1 MLEYPPAKADG
12 NLPKL
17 FDAKNL
23 ENNPLHLT
31 PLGAG
36 DLIDRAIRFYRGNFW
51 TFIWIAAPPIFVGTI
66 ITVLWTMLGLN
77 LFGGYGYR
85 TESAA
90 VFSTMFRLLGNSI
103 IWFIESIAVLMVMGG
118 ASRNFV
124 RHLLFGE
131 PVTFRE
137 TYKNVVKRLG
147 GLLTASTIVVFLL
160 TVFGLII
167 FYFGLIV
174 LTVVIS
180 LVVIVL
186 SSIPF
191 LAVIVAAAL
200 GVAALYGLGWLF
212 FLVASR
218 FLYVPQVM
226 LVEGSGVG
234 AAIGRSTNLASGN
247 VKRLYALFVF
257 TTIATYVALSL
268 FYVPLGWYAYLN
280 GVEIFSFNPDANPT
294 WYLIAVQ
301 VVSQA
306 SLILLTPVWMIGLCL
321 LYVDERVRHEG
332 YDIEL
337 MAARELGEI
346 PPVPQAFRNPLQ
358 PALAMNQPVLNQQ
371 QPPQKSSLTTLGLN

>member
-1 MLEYPPAKADG
+1 M
-12 NLPKL
+12 
-17 FDAKNL
+17 
-23 ENNPLHLT
+23 ENNSLHLT

-36 DLIDRAIRFYRGNFW
+36 DLIDRAIRFYRSNFW
-51 TFIWIAAPPIFVGTI
+51 TFVWIAAPPIFVGTI
-66 ITVLWTMLGLN
+66 ITVLWTMLGQN
-77 LFGGYGYR
+77 LFAGGAYR
-85 TESAA
+85 SADA
-90 VFSTMFRLLGNSI
+90 TFFSMMFRFLGNSV

-137 TYKNVVKRLG
+137 TYKNVGKRLG
-147 GLLTASTIVVFLL
+147 GLFAASTIVVFLL
-160 TVFGLII
+160 SIFGAII
-167 FYFGLIV
+167 FYFGFIILAVI
-174 LTVVIS
+174 IS
-180 LVVIVL
+180 LVVIAL
-186 SSIPF
+186 YSIPF
-191 LAVIVAAAL
+191 LATIVALAL
-200 GVAALYGLGWLF
+200 GIAALYGLGWLF

-226 LVEGSGVG
+226 LVEGSGVA

-247 VKRLYALFVF
+247 VKRLYALFAF
-257 TTIATYVALSL
+257 TTIATYVALLL

-280 GVEIFSFNPDANPT
+280 GVEIFTFNPDANPT

-358 PALAMNQPVLNQQ
+358 PALAMNQPILNQ
-371 QPPQKSSLTTLGLN
+371 PTTTPQKSSLTTLGLN